1 MELREAQR
9 VVARF
14 VEAHRLERS
23 LQVRL
28 LDIASEVG
36 ELAREGLTGTRYG
49 RDPFHP
55 SAAWASE
62 VGDALFALIC
72 LANASGVDLQASL
85 EGAMAKYRRRLAERG
100 SPGSG
105 R

>member
-14 VEAHRLERS
+14 VEAQGLEGS
-23 LQVRL
+23 LEVRL
-28 LDIASEVG
+28 LDLASEVG
-36 ELAREGLTGTRYG
+36 ELARESLTGTRYG
-49 RDPFHP
+49 RGPFQP
-55 SAAWASE
+55 SAAWADE
-62 VGDALFALIC
+62 VGDAFFALIC

-85 EGAMAKYRRRLAERG
+85 EGVMAKYRRRLAERG